1 MGKCVHTHLV
11 IRGVDSHGLLAHST
25 LIGVSWR
32 LVVIG
37 EWDNRSADAKY
48 HRWVNLAV
56 RERHHLFPIAVQIR
70 QTHGDHS
77 GLLFLHVD
85 ELDETFG
92 AARLE
97 VPSATILFSSSVITG
112 WSRALT
118 CPRLLRL
125 VKHHLDVP
133 LADLQLVVF
142 HDVQRPLDA
151 TCVRAELDLA
161 FGEVS
166 HNRYLPLN
174 LAVSP
179 QILKV

>member
-37 EWDNRSADAKY
+37 EWNDRSADAKY

-56 RERHHLFPIAVQIR
+56 RERHHLFPIAVQIC

-77 GLLFLHVD
+77 GFLLFHVD
-85 ELDETFG
+85 ELNETFG

-97 VPSATILFSSSVITG
+97 VPSATILFSASVITG